1 MTILSL
7 NTALID
13 MLDCARVINN
23 VLSCNIGASK
33 VQQTKI
39 SVFMVTRR
47 THHNIIL
54 LLQQTSRAFAR
65 VDYTEKF
72 NI

>member
-54 LLQQTSRAFAR
+54 LLQQASRAFAR
-65 VDYTEKF
+65 VGYTEKF